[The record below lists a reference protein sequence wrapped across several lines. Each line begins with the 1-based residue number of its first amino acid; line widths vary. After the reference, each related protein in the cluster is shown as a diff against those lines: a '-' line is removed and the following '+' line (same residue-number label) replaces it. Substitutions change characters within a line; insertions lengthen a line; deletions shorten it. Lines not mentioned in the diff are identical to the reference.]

1 MAIARSVR
9 NRDAGE
15 TQAVVLAACSR
26 FAELPH
32 RVPASL
38 AAKLEEVNKAKKL
51 VRRVPTESI
60 VTGWTEE
67 AKKLPKIVEH

>member
-1 MAIARSVR
+1 MPVKP
-9 NRDAGE
+9 
-15 TQAVVLAACSR
+15 QAVVLAACSR